1 MGRQRSYSDSTLA
14 ALYALAQGTC
24 YWPDPPCD
32 QPIVKMIDGIPELN
46 VEKAHI
52 YAANPGGP
60 REHENLTSE
69 ELDDFPNIILL
80 CRPHHR
86 RIDGRRRDL
95 YPPQVLHEWKRRRE
109 GSGLMVLEGLG
120 RITEERLRDIFIE
133 ANEVLAGRMKLA
145 MDEFAAFDA
154 EAAALLRT
162 LIDELAAARLNA
174 VGLDPDLITM
184 LSSSSA
190 RLMSLADYAPML
202 AQASLALQHLP
213 DVLPGL
219 VDAATKLHSSADLVD
234 VLCAV
239 VDDLP
244 DDDTVAALVKAA
256 SFLQRLPDT
265 VAHLQDVVNELRWAQ
280 GNM

>member
-1 MGRQRSYSDSTLA
+1 M
-14 ALYALAQGTC
+14 
-24 YWPDPPCD
+24 
-32 QPIVKMIDGIPELN
+32 KMIDGIPELN